1 VGCAHHLLIS
11 KFEFRIFLIKV
22 PVMIKITIDGQ
33 EYNALE
39 GSTILEAAMENGI
52 HIPNLCYHPMVESYG
67 ACRVCLVEA
76 EQGGRKRV
84 VVSCLY
90 PVEEGLSVRTDN
102 PEVLQTRK
110 IIAELML
117 ARCPGNVAVREFA
130 ASMGVTAPR
139 FIGQDDECILCG
151 LCVRACEEIVGV
163 GAITLSQRG
172 TAREMT
178 TPFRTRSN
186 ACIGCATC
194 VTICPTNCIKLEEIE
209 QASSVHHHAHPDDR
223 IPCRLCGQYGMEPVF
238 IELPKE

>member
-1 VGCAHHLLIS
+1 
-11 KFEFRIFLIKV
+11 
-22 PVMIKITIDGQ
+22 MIKITIDGS
-33 EYNALE
+33 EYDALE
-39 GSTILEAAMENGI
+39 GSTVLQVAMENGI
-52 HIPNLCYHPMVESYG
+52 YIPTLCYHPMVESYG

-76 EQGGRKRV
+76 EHEGRKRV

-90 PVEEGLSVRTDN
+90 PVREGLSVRTN
-102 PEVLQTRK
+102 TPEVMQTRK

-117 ARCPGNVAVREFA
+117 ARCPENAAVREFA
-130 ASMGVTAPR
+130 ASVGVTTAR
-139 FIGQDDECILCG
+139 FTPQDGECILCG

-172 TAREMT
+172 TTREMT

-194 VTICPTNCIKLEEIE
+194 VTICPTHCIKIEEIE

-223 IPCRLCGQYGMEPVF
+223 IPCRLCGQYNMEPVF
-238 IELPKE
+238 MELPKSNLESSELRRKFGNDTI